1 VDEELLRAAGQLI
14 QHGLRPRLFP
24 GQDREYRELL
34 ARYRVELEFQEVVDA
49 VADGLGLGVA
59 AATELGLFLAAQP
72 GSVFAYTLSSFR
84 RDRGTSA
91 SYDDRLLHG
100 LGMVAIVAYYYPSG
114 RDLEYERHPPATPR
128 DVDHF
133 LRAACEQLRDASA
146 DADVRV
152 DRSEFEQ
159 AWHLYLRQKEA
170 VETPDGRR
178 AQRGTLAVLDRCF
191 QMLESQGLVRRVRE
205 AGENPPYV
213 PMERLRL
220 MVGAVAGNHAFEQL
234 KRIRREEQ
242 EGVG

>member
-14 QHGLRPRLFP
+14 QYGLRPRLFP
-24 GQDREYRELL
+24 GQDRQYRELL
-34 ARYRVELEFQEVVDA
+34 ARYRMELEFREVVDA

-59 AATELGLFLAAQP
+59 AAPELGLFLAAQP

-133 LRAACEQLRDASA
+133 LRAACEQLRDASD

-205 AGENPPYV
+205 VGENPPYV

-234 KRIRREEQ
+234 KRIRRERQ
-242 EGVG
+242 EGEG